1 MANTIQKEEKSL
13 MYWIKLFIKAVFVV
27 PRTQT
32 NIFDLPYQLYTFDLF
47 HKIGANRWS
56 HFIGIPLN
64 LIALY
69 CIFIPINTWLA
80 VAAIGVVFAHHLT
93 MTIKY
98 KLYVMIPI
106 LVLFHAIFAG
116 LAFFVFEPYVFV
128 DSIWYLN
135 PIFHF
140 VFWPFVQYV
149 THALE
154 PFIPRPWS
162 LKGNWTAMMEFMK
175 NAPMGKRILLVFM
188 VPFHTFVELVS
199 SWRNLYIELLVFT
212 NKLGYEP
219 PVLKETMNWINAEK
233 RKNDPVYDYPDFT
246 IAFQPV
252 LDKLEEQEQTA
263 DLEVSYSH

>member
-1 MANTIQKEEKSL
+1 MPNTAKPAPKSL
-13 MYWIKLFIKAVFVV
+13 FDFIKLFIRAIFVV

-80 VAAIGVVFAHHLT
+80 VAALAVVFAHHLT
-93 MTIKY
+93 MTLKY

-106 LVLFHAIFAG
+106 LVLFHGLFFG
-116 LAFFVFEPYVFV
+116 LAMFVFEPYVFV
-128 DSIWYLN
+128 DSVWYLN
-135 PIFHF
+135 PVFHF
-140 VFWPFVQYV
+140 FFWPFVQYA
-149 THALE
+149 THGLE

-162 LKGNWTAMMEFMK
+162 LKGNWTAMLEFMK
-175 NAPMGKRILLVFM
+175 KAPISKLIILIVM
-188 VPFHTFVELVS
+188 IPAHTMVELVS

-219 PVLKETMNWINAEK
+219 IMLEETTNWINTTINEE
-233 RKNDPVYDYPDFT
+233 DPVYDYDDFKVE
-246 IAFQPV
+246 FQPV
-252 LDKLEEQEQTA
+252 LDRIEKREEA
-263 DLEVSYSH
+263 AKMEVSLG

>member
-1 MANTIQKEEKSL
+1 MAQTIQKETTSIL
-13 MYWIKLFIKAVFVV
+13 GIIKLFIKAIFII
-27 PRTQT
+27 PRAQT
-32 NIFDLPYQLYTFDLF
+32 NIFDLPYQMYSFDLF

-106 LVLFHAIFAG
+106 LVLFHSIFAG

-149 THALE
+149 THSLE

-162 LKGNWTAMMEFMK
+162 IKGNWTAMMDFMK
-175 NAPMGKRILLVFM
+175 KAPLGKKILLVFM

-219 PVLKETMNWINAEK
+219 PVLKETINWINETI
-233 RKNDPVYDYPDFT
+233 NEEDPVYDYSDFT

-252 LDKLEEQEQTA
+252 LDKLEEQEQA
-263 DLEVSYSH
+263 ANMEVSVSH